1 MQGKT
6 PLIAGLFA
14 GAAALALVGLA
25 TTREAT
31 HAPAAPSSTTSGRAP
46 SAKSAP
52 SASAGGSVAQHVRD
66 TAVWRVPV
74 LPDDPV
80 KGKRD
85 ALVTIVAFSE
95 LESSFCKKAADT
107 LDQLLKEHPSDLR
120 IVWKDYPQ
128 PFDARA
134 LPAAL
139 FARAVYQ
146 KLGNDAFWR
155 AQDLVFASQ
164 PKLETSDLAA
174 IASKLGLP
182 AALVTEALEDPALG
196 KRVDQSMALAFDV
209 QAKGIPHL
217 FINGLR
223 LAGAQPLDKV
233 RQRVDEALVKAHA
246 LVESGVARDKVYE
259 TIIATGQELPPLVQ
273 RNVAPPDS
281 NAPTWG
287 SPKAPVVLEFWSAF
301 PCPACVGAID
311 QLEELERQC
320 NGGIRI
326 VFRFAEPEPLR
337 TLAIE
342 ATREAFSQRGLTGFK
357 AWHTRL
363 AERRP
368 NEAENAGQLERAS
381 LEKLAEETR
390 LDLARFR
397 AALDS
402 KRHRKATRSDA
413 DAARKAALSAPAF
426 VVNGFYLDGAQTN
439 FALRRAIQHA
449 RNASR

>member
-1 MQGKT
+1 MQGKA
-6 PLIAGLFA
+6 PLIAGLLA
-14 GAAALALVGLA
+14 GAAALALVGFA
-25 TTREAT
+25 TTREAAHT
-31 HAPAAPSSTTSGRAP
+31 PAASSSATSSPTP

-52 SASAGGSVAQHVRD
+52 SAAAGGSVTQHARD
-66 TAVWRVPV
+66 TAVWKVPV

-80 KGKRD
+80 QGQRD

-95 LESSFCKKAADT
+95 LESSFCKKAAET
-107 LDQLLKEHPSDLR
+107 LDQLMKEHPYDLR
-120 IVWKDYPQ
+120 VVWKDYPQ
-128 PFDARA
+128 PFDTRA

-164 PKLETSDLAA
+164 PKLENADLAA
-174 IASKLGLP
+174 VASKLGLP
-182 AALVTEALEDPALG
+182 ATFVTEALEEPALA
-196 KRVDQSMALAFDV
+196 KRVDQSIALGFDV

-233 RQRVDEALVKAHA
+233 RQRLDEALVKAHA
-246 LVESGVARDKVYE
+246 LVESGVARDRVYE
-259 TIIATGQELPPLVQ
+259 TIIANGQELPPLVQ
-273 RNVAPPDS
+273 RNVAAPDS
-281 NAPTWG
+281 NAPAWG
-287 SPKAPVVLEFWSAF
+287 APKAPVVLEFWSAF
-301 PCPACVGAID
+301 PCAACVGTID
-311 QLEELERQC
+311 QLQELEREY
-320 NGGIRI
+320 GGSIKL

-342 ATREAFSQRGLTGFK
+342 ATREAFSQQGLTGLK

-363 AERRP
+363 ADRRP
-368 NEAENAGQLERAS
+368 DEAEISWQLERAS

-413 DAARKAALSAPAF
+413 EAARKAGISAPAF
-426 VVNGFYLDGAQTN
+426 VVNGYYLAGAQPN

>member
-1 MQGKT
+1 MLGKAR
-6 PLIAGLFA
+6 LIAGLFA
-14 GAAALALVGLA
+14 GAAALALVGFA
-25 TTREAT
+25 TTRNAA
-31 HAPAAPSSTTSGRAP
+31 HAPAASSSATGGSAP
-46 SAKSAP
+46 SAKPAGSP
-52 SASAGGSVAQHVRD
+52 SAAASVGQHVRD
-66 TAVWRVPV
+66 TAVWKVPV

-95 LESSFCKKAADT
+95 LESPFCKKAAET
-107 LDQLLKEHPSDLR
+107 LDQLIKEQPNDLR
-120 IVWKDYPQ
+120 VVWKDYPQ
-128 PFDARA
+128 PFDTRA

-146 KLGNDAFWR
+146 KLGNEAFWR
-155 AQDLVFASQ
+155 AQDLIFASQ
-164 PKLETSDLAA
+164 PKLENTDLEG

-182 AALVTEALEDPALG
+182 AAIFTEAVEDPALR
-196 KRVDQSMALAFDV
+196 KRVDQSIALGFDV

-217 FINGLR
+217 FINGQR

-233 RQRVDEALVKAHA
+233 RQRVDEALVKANT

-259 TIIATGQELPPLVQ
+259 TVIATGQELPPLVP
-273 RNVAPPDS
+273 RSVAPPDA

-301 PCPACVGAID
+301 PCAACVGTID
-311 QLEELERQC
+311 QLQELEREYD
-320 NGGIRI
+320 GRLRI

-342 ATREAFSQRGLTGFK
+342 AAREAFSQQGLTGLK
-357 AWHTRL
+357 AWHTRM
-363 AERRP
+363 ADRGP
-368 NEAENAGQLERAS
+368 NEAENAGQVERAS
-381 LEKLAEETR
+381 LEKLAEDTR

-413 DAARKAALSAPAF
+413 QAARKAAISAPAF
-426 VVNGFYLDGAQTN
+426 IVNGYYLTGAQPN

-449 RNASR
+449 RDALP